1 MRLSEAKKAQDI
13 LDVLARRAW
22 HEAHDGAECPS
33 DQVPTSADMVAW
45 RPDDVSVRTALEQ
58 LVNLLD
64 SQPFDKADLTP
75 PLLLSHAMLNG
86 GYGRFCKT
94 FELPDPGA
102 VFSYLLERTHQ
113 SWINLLGLWPDL
125 RHPLAAMVQAWQGR
139 IKAADP
145 FNPVKRAS
153 LPRLQGMGEGELRL
167 PGFPPSLGAPRQLEL
182 FAPAITSCPS
192 WLLWLYDAAGG
203 EWMAPGG
210 RAPWAMR
217 LFIGALLHLRIVDRD
232 GDWHTLRF
240 SALPPGKG
248 PPKLPSIEPW
258 LHPGGWSNRRR
269 DWHRLPAALDVIR
282 ERLSYVPVP
291 GLGSVALLMP
301 SVIPRTPA
309 DPIVE
314 FSIRIPAVAAKGAR
328 VEWPTLCRY
337 GQESATLYRAYLSAI
352 AYLDR
357 SASKGH
363 GITAQIGAPVLN
375 NDGRPRRRKGGEIV
389 RSAGKLV
396 PNPAARYVGALTSAD
411 MVSMIGLDPESKER
425 RRDTRRAF
433 KRLGADGVIDFQ
445 EEGRDSF
452 RIFQP
457 RNTEVERVT

>member
-167 PGFPPSLGAPRQLEL
+167 SGFPPSHGASRQLEL
-182 FAPAITSCPS
+182 FAPAITS
-192 WLLWLYDAAGG
+192 AF
-203 EWMAPGG
+203 
-210 RAPWAMR
+210 R
-217 LFIGALLHLRIVDRD
+217 LCHQV
-232 GDWHTLRF
+232 
-240 SALPPGKG
+240 K
-248 PPKLPSIEPW
+248 
-258 LHPGGWSNRRR
+258 
-269 DWHRLPAALDVIR
+269 
-282 ERLSYVPVP
+282 
-291 GLGSVALLMP
+291 
-301 SVIPRTPA
+301 
-309 DPIVE
+309 
-314 FSIRIPAVAAKGAR
+314 
-328 VEWPTLCRY
+328 
-337 GQESATLYRAYLSAI
+337 
-352 AYLDR
+352 
-357 SASKGH
+357 
-363 GITAQIGAPVLN
+363 
-375 NDGRPRRRKGGEIV
+375 GRPSFPPLNRGCIR
-389 RSAGKLV
+389 
-396 PNPAARYVGALTSAD
+396 
-411 MVSMIGLDPESKER
+411 
-425 RRDTRRAF
+425 
-433 KRLGADGVIDFQ
+433 ADGVTGAVTGTGCRLRWTSYVSACPTCRYQ
-445 EEGRDSF
+445 GLARSRCSCQASYQGRQL
-452 RIFQP
+452 IP
-457 RNTEVERVT
+457 